1 MAMVRRSYQCCC
13 FDIKM
18 DVPANYTVLEEDCG
32 ASQPLMQAGAHWC
45 YCCNRRVV
53 CLLSKNIVNYDAP
66 VQKCPTKDNA
76 YVDVDIH
83 FTFRLPQNNEK
94 LVHQFVYRLG
104 AGRFDELLAAEVEEN
119 IRNFINTIFLHQ
131 VFDLKSDMANDMMQ
145 QLNHKFN
152 KYGIM
157 FEQCN
162 VTGVFVNPQL
172 INALTE
178 KTKLKIE
185 LKNHQKEQENLKLT
199 LENEEQQKL
208 TLLENKNR
216 REYHLLEEQIKR
228 AVIEQAQ
235 SEKEAQTRND
245 KMLIKAEA
253 EAR

>member
-1 MAMVRRSYQCCC
+1 LNGC
-13 FDIKM
+13 
-18 DVPANYTVLEEDCG
+18 
-32 ASQPLMQAGAHWC
+32 
-45 YCCNRRVV
+45 
-53 CLLSKNIVNYDAP
+53 IVNYDAP